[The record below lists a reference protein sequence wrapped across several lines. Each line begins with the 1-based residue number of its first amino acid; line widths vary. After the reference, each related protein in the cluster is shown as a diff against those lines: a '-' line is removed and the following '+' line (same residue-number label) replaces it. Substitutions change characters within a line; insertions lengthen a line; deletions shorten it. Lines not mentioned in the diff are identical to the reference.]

1 MSRCEIDSHQIIV
14 VTQVVVRADGEKK
27 VLKKDQV
34 QQASGLSMRSIE
46 EGLNVLNKG
55 QVQQGKWIKKN
66 CTHICL
72 NFNVLDVMNLRQCSL
87 T

>member
-34 QQASGLSMRSIE
+34 QQASGLSIRSIE
-46 EGLNVLNKG
+46 EGPG
-55 QVQQGKWIKKN
+55 STRQV
-66 CTHICL
+66 
-72 NFNVLDVMNLRQCSL
+72 D
-87 T
+87 

>member
-1 MSRCEIDSHQIIV
+1 MSRYEIDSHQIIV

-34 QQASGLSMRSIE
+34 QQASGLSIASIK
-46 EGLNVLNKG
+46 EGLKVFNKG

-66 CTHICL
+66 CTVYTYL
-72 NFNVLDVMNLRQCSL
+72 L
-87 T
+87 

>member
-34 QQASGLSMRSIE
+34 QQASGLSIRSIE
-46 EGLNVLNKG
+46 EGLKVFNKG
-55 QVQQGKWIKKN
+55 EVQQ
-66 CTHICL
+66 
-72 NFNVLDVMNLRQCSL
+72 VD
-87 T
+87 

>member
-34 QQASGLSMRSIE
+34 QQASGLSIRSTK
-46 EGLNVLNKG
+46 EGLKVFNKG
-55 QVQQGKWIKKN
+55 EVQQ
-66 CTHICL
+66 
-72 NFNVLDVMNLRQCSL
+72 VD
-87 T
+87 